1 MKGVGHF
8 VAWRWSFRLG
18 VCLLILGSV
27 CEAFAPP
34 LSYPPLQRCRALARR
49 REGLVRKAFLVACA
63 KGTQESG
70 QNAGQLPHAKLEH
83 ARKLLEDS
91 RSAFAA
97 SQRTH
102 AKAEGFGA
110 AWGLN
115 STASAGRDLYG
126 ELRIQAQWSRAGRAL
141 YGTWIQ
147 VFGSAADFSNDPL
160 GLKESWQQR
169 GDEES
174 WIESVFERLDV
185 DKSGAIDSGELESV
199 VLEMTGKK
207 PDEGTVKKLLS
218 EATLRN
224 PEWTSDAE
232 VVISRRDFSGPMKAL
247 LDQRRALGLASEL
260 AKAAERERDEVV
272 TALDQAQSQ
281 GLLVGG
287 SRNASL
293 RLDELRTQGLL
304 QVWNTGQVVKET
316 VTAKRIQT
324 EMNFT
329 GGPDTALGLRP
340 SAITRFRYSGIRW
353 VGLLGALAL
362 LVSSCVPSALLAV
375 SRITALVG
383 MVCSAMYLCCMVFA
397 KQVDKV
403 LLYLQLEANEEG
415 KKRWAR
421 REAGKLLAAYVHGV
435 PVAALAQPLPGFHD
449 VAVYTRHSGDFCVLE
464 LSKGLT
470 PERFGQVALSSTE
483 AHKQACIQMTGLVAE
498 WMHYGAASE
507 GFRYVSTLERHLMLS
522 QEMLSPVDRQALARW
537 GVLQGFRM
545 LKLHARGYEAMVR
558 VLTDTAPGEKL
569 ELAPVFSALEVE
581 HRKSASAKAITGGM
595 SGALE
600 RYSLS
605 EPER

>member
-1 MKGVGHF
+1 MKQIFQGVGRF
-8 VAWRWSFRLG
+8 AWRGSFQLG

-34 LSYPPLQRCRALARR
+34 LSYPPLQRCPALRTA
-49 REGLVRKAFLVACA
+49 LVASA
-63 KGTQESG
+63 KGPQESG
-70 QNAGQLPHAKLEH
+70 QSTGQLPHAKLQH
-83 ARKLLEDS
+83 ARKLLDDS

-97 SQRTH
+97 SQKTH
-102 AKAEGFGA
+102 AKADGFGA

-115 STASAGRDLYG
+115 SSKSAGRDLYG

-160 GLKESWQQR
+160 GLKESWQQKK

-174 WIESVFERLDV
+174 WIQSVFERLDV
-185 DKSGAIDSGELESV
+185 DKSGAIDGGELESV
-199 VLEMTGKK
+199 VLEMTGQK
-207 PDEGTVKKLLS
+207 PDEGTLRKLLS

-224 PEWTSDAE
+224 PRWTSDAE

-247 LDQRRALGLASEL
+247 LDQKRALGLASEL

-272 TALDQAQSQ
+272 TALDQAQSR

-316 VTAKRIQT
+316 VTAKRIQA

-449 VAVYTRHSGDFCVLE
+449 VAVYTRHGGDFCVLE

-507 GFRYVSTLERHLMLS
+507 GFRYVSMLERHLMLS
-522 QEMLSPVDRQALARW
+522 QEMLSPMDRQALARW

-545 LKLHARGYEAMVR
+545 LKLHGPGYEAMVR

-600 RYSLS
+600 R
-605 EPER
+605 